1 MKDNELVKLKS
12 EIESLI
18 NSKSK
23 ENKQDDVMLSRI
35 RDLAQSTL
43 NLRDTQNWDQH
54 VAQALIS
61 HQSESIN
68 FLKV

>member
-43 NLRDTQNWDQH
+43 NLRDT
-54 VAQALIS
+54 
-61 HQSESIN
+61 
-68 FLKV
+68 